1 MRHGVAV
8 MVSYYFPPLVGI
20 ASERAAAFARHLP
33 DVGWTPI
40 IVAPRKGYYHRADEQ
55 LTADTTVVRTRN
67 PELSRLLRSGFDAA
81 TGAAPSPDGAVAPT
95 EPSRTTARLRRF
107 VRDVLYVPDA
117 QMGWIPFAAQAV
129 ARELSR
135 VPGPSILFSS
145 SVPYSAHFAAMYA
158 RRRWRMP
165 WVAEFRD
172 PWSEAHP
179 LLRPSSPR
187 RQRLDRR
194 MHRSIV
200 NSATH
205 IVVTSDPLRARLLAA
220 FPQLDPQRVDVVM
233 NGFEPGPAGV
243 PPSPA
248 EPLRILYAG
257 TVAPGENVVPV
268 LQAMELLHQ
277 RKPGRIRL
285 AIVGPTAPWNTDI
298 ARPWLETS
306 GLHTP
311 EQARSLMRNASA
323 LFLLQSNEAYMDT
336 IPGKL
341 LEYVGARRPILAAVP
356 ESWPMVALMRA
367 HADARVT
374 ANAVVGLVRM
384 MEEVLVEH
392 ESGRLQAPRVS
403 EEVTRPFERR
413 EQTRRLAAVF
423 QRALESKR

>member
-1 MRHGVAV
+1 
-8 MVSYYFPPLVGI
+8 
-20 ASERAAAFARHLP
+20 
-33 DVGWTPI
+33 
-40 IVAPRKGYYHRADEQ
+40 
-55 LTADTTVVRTRN
+55 
-67 PELSRLLRSGFDAA
+67 
-81 TGAAPSPDGAVAPT
+81 
-95 EPSRTTARLRRF
+95 
-107 VRDVLYVPDA
+107 
-117 QMGWIPFAAQAV
+117 
-129 ARELSR
+129 
-135 VPGPSILFSS
+135 
-145 SVPYSAHFAAMYA
+145 
-158 RRRWRMP
+158 
-165 WVAEFRD
+165 
-172 PWSEAHP
+172 
-179 LLRPSSPR
+179 
-187 RQRLDRR
+187 